1 MESTAEVRSLCNSFE
16 MEWMSPITLMYFN
29 GEYFTDGMHISPS
42 LHADIDECE
51 LGIDDCH
58 VNATCADVV
67 GGFLCTCNNGFDGNG
82 VNCTSK
88 RLMWVLQCEGV
99 FPHLH

>member
-1 MESTAEVRSLCNSFE
+1 
-16 MEWMSPITLMYFN
+16 MYFN

-51 LGIDDCH
+51 LGIDNCH

-67 GGFLCTCNNGFDGNG
+67 GSFVCTCNDGFEGNG
-82 VNCTSK
+82 VDCTSK
-88 RLMWVLQCEGV
+88 TLMCIHTKVGNTY
-99 FPHLH
+99 HLH